1 MARIASTAVDVS
13 TPIRTEASEVVE
25 LGMILVKET
34 EASEVVGLGM
44 ILVKERTG
52 ESILEGKGASH
63 KQRDV
68 LLH

>member
-1 MARIASTAVDVS
+1 MAKIASTAVDVS

-25 LGMILVKET
+25 
-34 EASEVVGLGM
+34 LGM

>member
-13 TPIRTEASEVVE
+13 TLIRTEASEVVE
-25 LGMILVKET
+25 
-34 EASEVVGLGM
+34 LGM

-68 LLH
+68 LPH